1 MQLKAQIRSLK
12 SQLGRRPWVFARLA
26 ELEALEGRTRLA
38 LKRLRHGVRLY
49 PAYASGH
56 QVLGEMLLSLG
67 QVEEARREL
76 LLASSCCD
84 SGHASFEL
92 LVDSLAESDPGASLG
107 LLEEAWSR
115 DRLNARLRDRMKK
128 AGLINEPVFREILV
142 PTEGE
147 RRARDEEIAALIRRL
162 IAVVEQPAVPATPD
176 GPGDTARVRPAAAP
190 APPDSTGMHVAA
202 EVPAPPV
209 GLPATGAI
217 APAEDGPVALA
228 ALSPIPAPI
237 PAPAA
242 APDRI
247 PVPDLPDHAALFVT
261 RVPGGTPQ
269 PIRSRAL
276 ARVYEEQGYLEL
288 ALGVVSDLR
297 AAAPAGSD
305 TAELD
310 TWCTNLEQRIAERSA

>member
-1 MQLKAQIRSLK
+1 MHLKAQIRSLK
-12 SQLGRRPWVFARLA
+12 AQIGRRPWVFARLA

-92 LVDSLAESDPGASLG
+92 LVDSLEGAADDASRG

-128 AGLINEPVFREILV
+128 AGLINEPEFREILV

-162 IAVVEQPAVPATPD
+162 IAVVENPEVPVAPAPE
-176 GPGDTARVRPAAAP
+176 GPGDTAHVPPPATPVPPVGVTSATAPEVLEPLAGLPTTGPITQSGDGPAVVSMPTPPP
-190 APPDSTGMHVAA
+190 APL
-202 EVPAPPV
+202 APPV
-209 GLPATGAI
+209 
-217 APAEDGPVALA
+217 
-228 ALSPIPAPI
+228 S
-237 PAPAA
+237 
-242 APDRI
+242 I
-247 PVPDLPDHAALFVT
+247 PVPDLPDHAALFMT
-261 RVPGGTPQ
+261 RSPGGTPQ

-288 ALGVVSDLR
+288 ALGVVKDLQ
-297 AAAPAGSD
+297 AAAPAGSN

-310 TWCTNLEQRIAERSA
+310 TWATNLEQRIAERTA